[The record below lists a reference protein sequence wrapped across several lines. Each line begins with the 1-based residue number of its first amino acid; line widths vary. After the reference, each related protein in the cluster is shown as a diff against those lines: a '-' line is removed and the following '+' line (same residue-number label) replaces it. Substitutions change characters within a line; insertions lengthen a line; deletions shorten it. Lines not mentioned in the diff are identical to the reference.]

1 MQPQVEELDDGSS
14 SLSDLPIEYGIETR
28 DSNQIS
34 LLRPYGEGTS
44 EQTIVIVSS
53 RRERSSIL
61 SASDIDT
68 NGQHRLPN
76 FGEQGCFSALS
87 SPQGTMS
94 KGSRSNLKRN
104 SDFEAAVLQNGTWS
118 NRHQK
123 LDFGVGKKA
132 VFSCLHNSTNRGYN
146 ETKLSN
152 ISLEEQDQNIQ
163 NQSQIVQTTL
173 SSETE

>member
-68 NGQHRLPN
+68 NG
-76 FGEQGCFSALS
+76 
-87 SPQGTMS
+87 
-94 KGSRSNLKRN
+94 
-104 SDFEAAVLQNGTWS
+104 
-118 NRHQK
+118 
-123 LDFGVGKKA
+123 
-132 VFSCLHNSTNRGYN
+132 
-146 ETKLSN
+146 
-152 ISLEEQDQNIQ
+152 
-163 NQSQIVQTTL
+163 
-173 SSETE
+173 